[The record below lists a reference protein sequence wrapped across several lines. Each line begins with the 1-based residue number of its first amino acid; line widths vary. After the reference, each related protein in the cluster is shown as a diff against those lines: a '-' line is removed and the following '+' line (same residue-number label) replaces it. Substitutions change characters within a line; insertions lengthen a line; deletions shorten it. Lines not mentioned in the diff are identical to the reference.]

1 MELPTLKVERLYRQI
16 SNVLINCINTGQ
28 FAPGAMIPSERDLS
42 KQLGV
47 SRSSIREALIA
58 LGITGWVEIR
68 TGNGVYVSDPLPQAT
83 PSAQQTVSH
92 EEEFSLQSLVKA
104 RQVYEAMTAEL
115 AAINGTEEQ
124 RVKLKEIADELNKL
138 NANNDAFLEADRRF
152 HLMISEMTGNEVLHD
167 MMGYL
172 WDKRR
177 SRRFMRLESHYTEV
191 DFAREMNADHQGIL
205 DAILAKDG
213 AGAKAR
219 MARHLQHVYDQLF
232 AE

>member
-16 SNVLINCINTGQ
+16 SNVLINCIKTGQ
-28 FAPGAMIPSERDLS
+28 FLPGAMIPSERDLS

-58 LGITGWVEIR
+58 LEITGWVEIR
-68 TGNGVYVSDPLPQAT
+68 TGNGVYVSNPLPDGSPVVHVA
-83 PSAQQTVSH
+83 PA

-104 RQVYEAMTAEL
+104 RQIYEAMTAEL
-115 AAINGTEEQ
+115 AAINGTDDQ
-124 RVKLKEIADELNKL
+124 RAKLKEIARELNEL

-172 WDKRR
+172 WDKRQ

-205 DAILAKDG
+205 DSILARDG

-219 MARHLQHVYDQLF
+219 MSRHLQHVYDQLF
-232 AE
+232 AG

>member
-58 LGITGWVEIR
+58 LEITGWVEIR
-68 TGNGVYVSDPLPQAT
+68 TGNGVYVSNPLPNGS
-83 PSAQQTVSH
+83 PVVHSVSA

-104 RQVYEAMTAEL
+104 RQIYEAMTAEL

-124 RVKLKEIADELNKL
+124 RTKLKEIARELNEL

-172 WDKRR
+172 WDKRQ

-205 DAILAKDG
+205 DSILARDG

-219 MARHLQHVYDQLF
+219 MGRHLQHVYDQLF
-232 AE
+232 A

>member
-1 MELPTLKVERLYRQI
+1 MALPTLKVERLYRQI

-58 LGITGWVEIR
+58 LEITGWVEIR
-68 TGNGVYVSDPLPQAT
+68 IGNGVYVSDPLPQAT
-83 PSAQQTVSH
+83 PAVQTVNT

-104 RQVYEAMTAEL
+104 RQVYESMTAEL
-115 AAINGTEEQ
+115 AAINGTDDQ
-124 RVKLKEIADELNKL
+124 REKLKAIARELNEL

-152 HLMISEMTGNEVLHD
+152 HMMISEMTGNEVLHD

-213 AGAKAR
+213 AGARAR
-219 MARHLQHVYDQLF
+219 MSRHLQHVYDQLF

>member
-58 LGITGWVEIR
+58 LEITGWVEIR
-68 TGNGVYVSDPLPQAT
+68 TGNGVYVSNPLPNGS
-83 PSAQQTVSH
+83 PVVHSVSA

-104 RQVYEAMTAEL
+104 RQIYEAMTAEL

-124 RVKLKEIADELNKL
+124 RIKLKEIARELNEL

-172 WDKRR
+172 WDKRQ

-205 DAILAKDG
+205 DSILARDG

-219 MARHLQHVYDQLF
+219 MGRHLQHVYDQLF
-232 AE
+232 A